1 MATGSP
7 SEVLSPARLEA
18 AYGLPVAVE
27 HLAGGHTVCVPDL
40 SVP

>member
-1 MATGSP
+1 
-7 SEVLSPARLEA
+7 VLSPARLEA